1 MARSL
6 NVYIADRLF
15 ILSKSISTS
24 YNTKMVGK
32 MSLLKINTV
41 DRYLIKETT
50 TSILLIMG
58 ALLAMFAFFDL
69 LQELES
75 VGKGS
80 YGIVKIVA
88 FVLLSTPGHFYEIVP
103 VAVLIGS
110 IYSLGQLSRNSELII
125 LRVSGMSILNIGMT
139 LIRIGLVFAVITFV
153 VGEMITPISEKTG
166 QRMRIKAIDSVIA
179 QDFRSGLWVKDG
191 KNFVNVEQVLP
202 DAQLVNIHIYE
213 FDENFEMK
221 AINQAKTGTYN
232 GESWDLT
239 DLTQTN
245 LAKTN
250 VESTHLAQSE
260 WKSLIRPELMS
271 ILLVVPEKMSAWNLY
286 SYISHLNKSKQKT
299 SRYDI
304 ALWAKIIY
312 PLACLVM
319 VILALP
325 FGFLQQRSGGAVN
338 KLFAGV
344 LLGIL
349 YQVLNRVS
357 LHLGL
362 LNDWTALTS
371 AVLPTFLFLMTGIF
385 MLIWVERQ

>member
-1 MARSL
+1 
-6 NVYIADRLF
+6 
-15 ILSKSISTS
+15 
-24 YNTKMVGK
+24 MVGQ
-32 MSLLKINTV
+32 MSLLKLNTV
-41 DRYLIKETT
+41 DQYLIKETT
-50 TSILLIMG
+50 TNILLIIA

-80 YGIVKIVA
+80 YGILKIVA
-88 FVLLSTPGHFYEIVP
+88 FVLLSAPGHFYEIIP
-103 VAVLIGS
+103 IAVLIGS

-139 LIRIGLVFAVITFV
+139 LMRIGLVFALITFI
-153 VGEMITPISEKTG
+153 VGEMITPLSEKTG

-202 DAQLVNIHIYE
+202 DAQLLNIHIYE
-213 FDENFEMK
+213 FDENFQMK

-245 LAKTN
+245 LEKTN
-250 VESTHLAQSE
+250 VKSEHLAKAE

-304 ALWAKIIY
+304 ALWAKIVY
-312 PLACLVM
+312 PMACLVM
-319 VILALP
+319 VTLALP
-325 FGFLQQRSGGAVN
+325 FGFLQQRSGGVAN
-338 KLFAGV
+338 KLFTGV

-362 LNDWTALTS
+362 LNDWTAFTS
-371 AVLPTFLFLMTGIF
+371 AVLPTFLFLLTGIF
-385 MLIWVERQ
+385 MLVWVESQ

>member
-1 MARSL
+1 
-6 NVYIADRLF
+6 
-15 ILSKSISTS
+15 
-24 YNTKMVGK
+24 

-110 IYSLGQLSRNSELII
+110 LYSLGQLSRNSELII
-125 LRVSGMSILNIGMT
+125 LRVSGMSILNIGMS